1 MAWRNM
7 LNKNLYKHEYK
18 CLEMPDRMQT
28 KIKRHVVLGF
38 TEDLLLSPGLQ
49 ACDKTW
55 RGNDFIA
62 LHSGER
68 SSTSLVTPGMDPA
81 LYLTLINRA
90 GGLYGRILTEVVST
104 DRTQ

>member
-1 MAWRNM
+1 MFKGSLLAWRNM
-7 LNKNLYKHEYK
+7 LNKNLYKHKDK
-18 CLEMPDRMQT
+18 CLGMPDRMQN
-28 KIKRHVVLGF
+28 KIKRHVVLGS

-68 SSTSLVTPGMDPA
+68 SSTSLVTPGMDQLCISSYP
-81 LYLTLINRA
+81 
-90 GGLYGRILTEVVST
+90 V
-104 DRTQ
+104 